1 MVSLTNGVFKATLIV
16 TKCSKEERR
25 MKVGIRLKKF
35 VAVAL
40 AAALTFSVAPVMTTE
55 ATEVAQHQ
63 TWVSQGNGW
72 HYLQG
77 TDIKVQIANDIIHFT
92 GTGEVPDFDYWYL
105 YERPWA
111 TSNCTNV
118 IIDESI
124 TSLGK
129 YTFYKMD
136 KIKHVYMST
145 KTFIKDQT
153 VFEGIAYKPVFRIT
167 DAGETV
173 SMIGT
178 IPYTSYD
185 SIKAFAQV
193 NSMGAAYIL
202 NNKKIA
208 LEFQHC
214 VNPTISNVYWADDE
228 TAPWS
233 NVDVEGNGN
242 IITPICKIT
251 SPNVDPAIGVS
262 AQRRYQGIPCYEAY
276 AAFIGDYTFA
286 TTFNVVVQRAK
297 EKIYKTDTTLQYT
310 LTIPPQF
317 RSASRSFRLLQIGE
331 GVVNI
336 FDDMDSNPETITFI
350 TDTPTTSYALV
361 YK

>member
-1 MVSLTNGVFKATLIV
+1 
-16 TKCSKEERR
+16 
-25 MKVGIRLKKF
+25 
-35 VAVAL
+35 
-40 AAALTFSVAPVMTTE
+40 MTTE

-92 GTGEVPDFDYWYL
+92 GTGEIPDFDYWFL

-111 TSNCTNV
+111 TSNCSIV
-118 IIDESI
+118 MIDSTI

-136 KIKHVYMST
+136 KVKNVYMST
-145 KTFIKDQT
+145 NTFITDPT

-167 DAGETV
+167 SSGENTK
-173 SMIGT
+173 MIGT

-202 NNKKIA
+202 DNKKTA
-208 LEFQHC
+208 LAFQES
-214 VNPTISNVYWADDE
+214 VNPTICNVYWATDE
-228 TAPWS
+228 KAPWS
-233 NVDVEGNGN
+233 DVDVNGNGN
-242 IITPICKIT
+242 VKTPICKFT
-251 SPNVDPAIGVS
+251 LPNTDPTLGVT
-262 AQRRYQGIPCYEAY
+262 AQRKYPGMACYEAY

-286 TTFNVVVQRAK
+286 TTFNISVERASK
-297 EKIYKTDTTLQYT
+297 KIQKTDTPLQYT
-310 LTIPPQF
+310 LTIPPQY
-317 RSASRSFRLLQIGE
+317 RQPGRNFRLLAIGA

-336 FDDMDSNPETITFI
+336 YDDLDANYDTITFA
-350 TDTPTTSYALV
+350 TDTPSTAYALV

>member
-1 MVSLTNGVFKATLIV
+1 M
-16 TKCSKEERR
+16 
-25 MKVGIRLKKF
+25 GIRLKKF
-35 VAVAL
+35 IAAAL
-40 AAALTFSVAPVMTTE
+40 AAALAFSVAPVMTTE
-55 ATEVAQHQ
+55 ATEAVQHQ

-92 GTGEVPDFDYWYL
+92 GTGEIPDFDYWYL

-118 IIDESI
+118 IIDSTI

-136 KIKHVYMST
+136 KVKHVYMST
-145 KTFIKDQT
+145 KTFIEDHT

-167 DAGETV
+167 DDGAATR
-173 SMIGT
+173 MIGT

-193 NSMGAAYIL
+193 NTMGAAYIL
-202 NNKKIA
+202 DDKKTA
-208 LEFQHC
+208 LAFQES
-214 VNPTISNVYWADDE
+214 VNPTICNVYWATDE
-228 TAPWS
+228 DAPWS
-233 NVDVEGNGN
+233 DVDVNGNGN
-242 IITPICKIT
+242 VITPSCKLAAT
-251 SPNVDPAIGVS
+251 NPDPAMGVS
-262 AQRRYQGIPCYEAY
+262 AQRRYQGMACYEAY

-286 TTFNVVVQRAK
+286 ATFNIVAERGKNTV
-297 EKIYKTDTTLQYT
+297 EKTDTALQYT

-317 RSASRSFRLLQIGE
+317 RQAGRSFRLLQIGQ

-336 FDDMDSNPETITFI
+336 YDDLDNNLDTITFA
-350 TDTPTTSYALV
+350 TDTPTTAYALV